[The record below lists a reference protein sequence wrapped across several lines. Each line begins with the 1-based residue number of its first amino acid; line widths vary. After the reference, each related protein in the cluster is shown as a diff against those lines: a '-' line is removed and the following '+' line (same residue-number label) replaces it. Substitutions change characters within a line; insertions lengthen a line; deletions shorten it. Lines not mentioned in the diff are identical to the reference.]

1 MRRIVRFANTCL
13 PRPVRLPET
22 LPRAIRHTNPC
33 AILAAPKPSG
43 ASQNEKSPFHT
54 APSPSHHAPMPRFI
68 VRTTVALFLLAT
80 GALAAA
86 GTATPNP
93 PAPALSLSNGPPLT
107 LDQCVAQA
115 LEKNFTVRI
124 QNFSTEQAKDSVIIA
139 KSSYD
144 PNFNLNSQKSVTQNA
159 SLTNATTGQIAGG
172 LYTNS
177 EASILSVSEKIPTGG
192 TISANSDLNRNRDV
206 PAAGW
211 VNPTYTSDVS
221 LSLTQPLLQGAGI
234 DYNLAAIRRAKLGV
248 QIADLN
254 FKSTVLTVIFN
265 VETAYYNLIFARE
278 QYKVQEDSLRLAQ
291 ELYDENVVK
300 RQTGVLTDL
309 DVLQAQ
315 VGVATAR
322 SQLILDEQTV
332 HNDEDVLLQSLSQ
345 RDFSGQVGP
354 VDFPPLPG
362 NPEVSFDLSYK
373 LARDNGPDLAIIQ
386 ATIEQFKLDALTTK
400 RNALPELDVNGAIGY
415 NSLGQSYGGA
425 LGQALHDQGHSWQAG
440 VTLTFP
446 IGLRANRAL
455 YHQALA
461 SQHSEETSLEQEDEN
476 LTVQVRSAVRAVQT
490 GIESVRAST
499 ETATLSEK
507 QYELEK
513 AKFDAGL
520 VTSLDVLQEQN
531 ALLAARVQE
540 LQAKVNLRTAI
551 ANLHF
556 LEGSSLQLYHV
567 NLVE

>member
-1 MRRIVRFANTCL
+1 
-13 PRPVRLPET
+13 
-22 LPRAIRHTNPC
+22 
-33 AILAAPKPSG
+33 
-43 ASQNEKSPFHT
+43 
-54 APSPSHHAPMPRFI
+54 MPRLTA
-68 VRTTVALFLLAT
+68 RATLALFLLVTSAVAAQDTTVPAT
-80 GALAAA
+80 PPAEPA
-86 GTATPNP
+86 GTTTPNL
-93 PAPALSLSNGPPLT
+93 APLT

-115 LEKNFTVRI
+115 LEKNFSVRI
-124 QNFSTEQAKDSVIIA
+124 QKFSTEQAKDSVIIA
-139 KSSYD
+139 KAGYD
-144 PNFNLNSQKSVTQNA
+144 PTLTATANRSFNQAAASGSTLDGSKTGLRKDTTDATVGLSQ
-159 SLTNATTGQIAGG
+159 
-172 LYTNS
+172 
-177 EASILSVSEKIPTGG
+177 KIPTGATATLG
-192 TISANSDLNRNRDV
+192 TDLNKDATNSTFSTIN
-206 PAAGW
+206 PA
-211 VNPTYTSDVS
+211 YTGNIS
-221 LSLTQPLLQGAGI
+221 LLVTQPLLKNAGF
-234 DYNLAAIRRAKLGV
+234 DDNLAAIRRAKIGV

-278 QYKVQEDSLRLAQ
+278 QYKAQEDSLRLAQ
-291 ELYDENVVK
+291 QLYNENDVK

-322 SQLILDEQTV
+322 SQLILDEQAV

-345 RDFSGQVGP
+345 RDFSGPVGA
-354 VDFPPLPG
+354 VDFPAMAS

-400 RNALPELDVNGAIGY
+400 RNALPELDIDGGVGL
-415 NSLGQSYGGA
+415 NSLGRSYDTA
-425 LGQALHDQGHSWQAG
+425 INQVPNDNGHSWQAG
-440 VTLTFP
+440 ITLTFP
-446 IGLRANRAL
+446 LGLRANRAL

-461 SQHSEETSLEQEDEN
+461 NQHSEETSLEQEDEN
-476 LTVQVRSAVRAVQT
+476 LVVHVRSAVRAVQT
-490 GIESVRAST
+490 GLESVRAST

-556 LEGSSLQLYHV
+556 LEGSSLELYHV

>member
-1 MRRIVRFANTCL
+1 MFRLTARATIV
-13 PRPVRLPET
+13 
-22 LPRAIRHTNPC
+22 
-33 AILAAPKPSG
+33 
-43 ASQNEKSPFHT
+43 
-54 APSPSHHAPMPRFI
+54 
-68 VRTTVALFLLAT
+68 LFLLVT
-80 GALAAA
+80 SDLAAQD
-86 GTATPNP
+86 TPTPATP
-93 PAPALSLSNGPPLT
+93 PAVPVLRSSSEGGSQPALT
-107 LDQCVAQA
+107 LDECVAQA
-115 LEKNFTVRI
+115 LEKNFSVRI

-139 KSSYD
+139 KAGYD
-144 PNFNLNSQKSVTQNA
+144 PTLNLNSQKSVTKDA
-159 SLTNATTGQIAGG
+159 SLTIPTTGQIAGG

-177 EASILSVSEKIPTGG
+177 DASILSVSQKIPTGG
-192 TISANSDLNRNRDV
+192 TISANSDLNRDREV
-206 PAAGW
+206 PAAEW

-332 HNDEDVLLQSLSQ
+332 QNDEDVLLQSLSQ

-354 VDFPPLPG
+354 VDFPPMEN

-386 ATIEQFKLDALTTK
+386 ATIEQFKLDALTAK

-425 LGQALHDQGHSWQAG
+425 LDQALHNQGHSWQAG
-440 VTLTFP
+440 VTLNFP

-455 YHQALA
+455 YHQALD
-461 SQHSEETSLEQEDEN
+461 SQRSEETTFEQEDEN

-499 ETATLSEK
+499 ETATLSEQ

-531 ALLAARVQE
+531 ALLAARVAE

>member
-1 MRRIVRFANTCL
+1 
-13 PRPVRLPET
+13 
-22 LPRAIRHTNPC
+22 
-33 AILAAPKPSG
+33 
-43 ASQNEKSPFHT
+43 
-54 APSPSHHAPMPRFI
+54 MPRFI
-68 VRTTVALFLLAT
+68 ARTSLALFLVVT
-80 GALAAA
+80 GAAAA
-86 GTATPNP
+86 QDPS
-93 PAPALSLSNGPPLT
+93 APALSPSNGSNLPAVSLSNLPPLT
-107 LDQCVAQA
+107 LDECVAQA
-115 LEKNFTVRI
+115 LEKNFDVRI
-124 QNFSTEQAKDSVIIA
+124 QKFSTEQAKDSVIIA
-139 KSSYD
+139 KAGYD
-144 PNFNLNSQKSVTQNA
+144 PTLTIDSQKSVTKNA
-159 SLTNATTGQIAGG
+159 ALTNPTTGEIAGG
-172 LYTNS
+172 LYTNDTTS
-177 EASILSVSEKIPTGG
+177 TLSVSQKIPTGG
-192 TISANSDLNRNRDV
+192 IISANSDLNRNRDV
-206 PAAGW
+206 PSSEW
-211 VNPTYTSDVS
+211 VDPAYTSDVS

-234 DYNLAAIRRAKLGV
+234 DYNLAAIKRAKLGV

-265 VETAYYNLIFARE
+265 VETAYFNLIFARE

-291 ELYDENVVK
+291 ELYNENVVK

-322 SQLILDEQTV
+322 SQLILDEQVV

-354 VDFPPLPG
+354 VDFPAMTG
-362 NPEVSFDLSYK
+362 DPEVSFDLSYK
-373 LARDNGPDLAIIQ
+373 LARDNGPNLAIIQ
-386 ATIEQFKLDALTTK
+386 ATIDQFKLDALTSK
-400 RNALPELDVNGAIGY
+400 RNSLPELDVNGAIGY
-415 NSLGQSYGGA
+415 NSLGQSYSGA
-425 LGQALHDQGHSWQAG
+425 LDQALRNQGHSWQAG
-440 VTLTFP
+440 ITLVFP

-461 SQHSEETSLEQEDEN
+461 SQHSEETAFEQEDED

>member
-1 MRRIVRFANTCL
+1 
-13 PRPVRLPET
+13 
-22 LPRAIRHTNPC
+22 
-33 AILAAPKPSG
+33 
-43 ASQNEKSPFHT
+43 
-54 APSPSHHAPMPRFI
+54 MPRLTA
-68 VRTTVALFLLAT
+68 RAALALFLIFT
-80 GALAAA
+80 GALAAQDTPA
-86 GTATPNP
+86 PAMPPAKPAETAMPNP
-93 PAPALSLSNGPPLT
+93 PAVSPPNGSNGPPLT

-115 LEKNFTVRI
+115 LEKNFNVRI
-124 QNFSTEQAKDSVIIA
+124 QKFSTEQAKDSVIIA
-139 KSSYD
+139 KSGYD
-144 PNFNLNSQKSVTQNA
+144 PTFTLDSQKSVDKEA
-159 SLTNATTGQIAGG
+159 SLTEPTTGLVAGG
-172 LYTNS
+172 SYTNTTTTT
-177 EASILSVSEKIPTGG
+177 LSVSQKIVTGG
-192 TISANSDLNRNRDV
+192 TISANSDLDRNRDV
-206 PAAGW
+206 PASDW
-211 VNPTYTSDVS
+211 LNPAYTSDVS

-234 DYNLAAIRRAKLGV
+234 DYNLAAIKRAKLGV

-265 VETAYYNLIFARE
+265 VETAYFNLIFARE
-278 QYKVQEDSLRLAQ
+278 QYKVQEDTLRLAQ
-291 ELYDENVVK
+291 QLYDENVVK

-332 HNDEDVLLQSLSQ
+332 HDDEDILLQSLSQ
-345 RDFSGQVGP
+345 RDFSGPVGP
-354 VDFPPLPG
+354 VDFPAMES

-373 LARDNGPDLAIIQ
+373 LARDSGPNLALIQ
-386 ATIEQFKLDALTTK
+386 ATIDQFKLDALTTK
-400 RNALPELDVNGAIGY
+400 RDALPELDVNGAIGY
-415 NSLGQSYGGA
+415 NGLGKSYSGA
-425 LGQALHDQGHSWQAG
+425 FDQTFNDHGHSWQAG

-446 IGLRANRAL
+446 LGLRANRAR

-461 SQHSEETSLEQEDEN
+461 SQHSEETALEQEDEN

-490 GIESVRAST
+490 GIESVQAST

-567 NLVE
+567 NLVQ

>member
-1 MRRIVRFANTCL
+1 MSRLTVRA
-13 PRPVRLPET
+13 T
-22 LPRAIRHTNPC
+22 L
-33 AILAAPKPSG
+33 
-43 ASQNEKSPFHT
+43 
-54 APSPSHHAPMPRFI
+54 
-68 VRTTVALFLLAT
+68 ALFLLVT
-80 GALAAA
+80 GALTAQDMPAVSLPNPPA
-86 GTATPNP
+86 EPTGAATPNP
-93 PAPALSLSNGPPLT
+93 PPLT
-107 LDQCVAQA
+107 LDECVAQA
-115 LEKNFTVRI
+115 LEKNFNVRI
-124 QNFSTEQAKDSVIIA
+124 QRFSTEQARDSVIIA

-144 PNFNLNSQKSVTQNA
+144 PTLNLDSQKSVTKGA
-159 SLTNATTGQIAGG
+159 ALTDPATGQIAGG
-172 LYTNS
+172 LYTNN
-177 EASILSVSEKIPTGG
+177 EATTLSVSQKIPTGG
-192 TISANSDLNRNRDV
+192 TLSANSDLNRDRNV
-206 PAAGW
+206 PSSDW
-211 VNPTYTSDVS
+211 LNPAYTSDVS
-221 LSLTQPLLQGAGI
+221 LSLTQPLLQGAGV
-234 DYNLAAIRRAKLGV
+234 DYNLAAIKRAKLGV

-265 VETAYYNLIFARE
+265 VETAYFNLIFARE

-291 ELYDENVVK
+291 ELYKENDVK

-315 VGVATAR
+315 VGVATAN

-332 HNDEDVLLQSLSQ
+332 HNDEDILLQSLSQ

-354 VDFPPLPG
+354 VDFPVMASD
-362 NPEVSFDLSYK
+362 PEVSFDLSYK
-373 LARDNGPDLAIIQ
+373 LARDNGPNLAIIQ

-415 NSLGQSYGGA
+415 NSLGKSYSGA
-425 LGQALHDQGHSWQAG
+425 LNQVLDDHGHSWQAG
-440 VTLTFP
+440 VTLNFP

-461 SQHSEETSLEQEDEN
+461 SQHSEETTFEQEDEN

-520 VTSLDVLQEQN
+520 VTSLDVLTEQN

-551 ANLHF
+551 ANLRF

>member
-1 MRRIVRFANTCL
+1 MSRLTVRATLAFFLLVTGA
-13 PRPVRLPET
+13 VAAQET
-22 LPRAIRHTNPC
+22 
-33 AILAAPKPSG
+33 AAPS
-43 ASQNEKSPFHT
+43 
-54 APSPSHHAPMPRFI
+54 
-68 VRTTVALFLLAT
+68 
-80 GALAAA
+80 
-86 GTATPNP
+86 
-93 PAPALSLSNGPPLT
+93 APALNPSNGPVVSSSNPPPLT
-107 LDQCVAQA
+107 LDECVARA
-115 LEKNFTVRI
+115 LEKNFNVRI
-124 QNFSTEQAKDSVIIA
+124 QRFSTEQARDSVIIA
-139 KSSYD
+139 KAGFD
-144 PNFNLNSQKSVTQNA
+144 PAFTLDSQKSVTKDA
-159 SLTNATTGQIAGG
+159 ALTNPATGQIAGG
-172 LYTNS
+172 LYSNNESTT
-177 EASILSVSEKIPTGG
+177 LSVSQKIVTGG
-192 TISANSDLNRNRDV
+192 TLSANSDLNRDRNV
-206 PAAGW
+206 PSSDW
-211 VNPTYTSDVS
+211 LNPAYTSDVS
-221 LSLTQPLLQGAGI
+221 LSLTQPLLHGAGV

-291 ELYDENVVK
+291 ELYKENDIK

-315 VGVATAR
+315 VGVATAS

-332 HNDEDVLLQSLSQ
+332 HNDEDILLQSLSQ

-354 VDFPPLPG
+354 VDFPVMASDPA
-362 NPEVSFDLSYK
+362 VSFDLSYK
-373 LARDNGPDLAIIQ
+373 LARDNGPNLAIIQ

-415 NSLGQSYGGA
+415 NSLGKSYSGA
-425 LGQALHDQGHSWQAG
+425 LNQVLDDHGHSWQAG
-440 VTLTFP
+440 VTLNFP

-490 GIESVRAST
+490 GLESVRAST

-520 VTSLDVLQEQN
+520 VTSFDVLQEQN
-531 ALLAARVQE
+531 ALLAARVAE

-567 NLVE
+567 NLLQ

>member
-1 MRRIVRFANTCL
+1 MS
-13 PRPVRLPET
+13 RLTACAT
-22 LPRAIRHTNPC
+22 LAVFLLVTGG
-33 AILAAPKPSG
+33 LAAQDTPAPALPPAVS
-43 ASQNEKSPFHT
+43 SPN
-54 APSPSHHAPMPRFI
+54 P
-68 VRTTVALFLLAT
+68 
-80 GALAAA
+80 AAEPTNA
-86 GTATPNP
+86 ATPNP
-93 PAPALSLSNGPPLT
+93 PAVSQPDLPVLPSSSEGGSPSNGPPLT
-107 LDQCVAQA
+107 LDECVAQA
-115 LEKNFTVRI
+115 LEKNFNVRI
-124 QNFSTEQAKDSVIIA
+124 QKFSTEQAKDSVIIA
-139 KSSYD
+139 KAEYD
-144 PNFNLNSQKSVTQNA
+144 PNLTATGSRSFNQAAASGSALDGSNTGPRTDTTDATLGLSQ
-159 SLTNATTGQIAGG
+159 
-172 LYTNS
+172 
-177 EASILSVSEKIPTGG
+177 KIPTGATATLSTELNKSATNSTFS
-192 TISANSDLNRNRDV
+192 TIN
-206 PAAGW
+206 PA
-211 VNPTYTSDVS
+211 YTGNIS
-221 LSLTQPLLQGAGI
+221 LLVTQPLLKNAGF
-234 DYNLAAIRRAKLGV
+234 DDNLAAIKRAKLGL

-254 FKSTVLTVIFN
+254 FKSAVLTVILN

-291 ELYDENVVK
+291 ELYDENAVK

-345 RDFSGQVGP
+345 RDFSGPVGP
-354 VDFPPLPG
+354 VDFPAMAG
-362 NPEVSFDLSYK
+362 NPDVSFDLSYK
-373 LARDNGPDLAIIQ
+373 LARDNGPNLAIIQ

-400 RNALPELDVNGAIGY
+400 RNALPELDIDGGVGL
-415 NSLGQSYGGA
+415 NSLGHSYNA
-425 LGQALHDQGHSWQAG
+425 AINQLPNDNGHSWQAG
-440 VTLTFP
+440 VTLNFP

-531 ALLAARVQE
+531 ALLAARVAE

-551 ANLHF
+551 ASLHF